1 MITPKIKS
9 LLYLF
14 LSKRLLFGVMSPL
27 ICTTFCTL
35 PFSAQALPERYT
47 IISREV
53 PPDFYFYEDQPWVHP
68 PKKIY
73 FNEFLAEKKVVI
85 LHLWATSCPSC
96 ISELKQLEKAAV
108 DYMNQPIT
116 FVALSLNDPRSGVL
130 RNYFNRIPY
139 THLKP
144 YHKASSTRPAI
155 KGLPTTLFFNKNGQ
169 LIGRIEGAA
178 KWQGDEMKR
187 LLQRLM
193 NEELPKD
200 TPFNLKGFFDP
211 WITSL
216 KNLFS

>member
-1 MITPKIKS
+1 MIKPQIKS
-9 LLYLF
+9 LLCSFLWKHLF
-14 LSKRLLFGVMSPL
+14 CLA
-27 ICTTFCTL
+27 FCTL

-47 IISREV
+47 VIPREV
-53 PPDFYFYEDQPWVHP
+53 LSDFYFHEDQPWVNP
-68 PKKIY
+68 PKKIH
-73 FNEFLAEKKVVI
+73 FNDLIAEEKVIV

-96 ISELKQLEKAAV
+96 VSELKQLEKAAA

-116 FVALSLNDPRSGVL
+116 FIVLSLNDPRQGVL

-144 YHKASSTRPAI
+144 YHNPSSTRPAI
-155 KGLPTTLFFNKNGQ
+155 KGLPTTLFFNKNGK
-169 LIGRIEGAA
+169 LIGRLEGAA

-193 NEELPKD
+193 NEELSKESPLN
-200 TPFNLKGFFDP
+200 PKGFFAQ
-211 WITSL
+211 WITSV

>member
-1 MITPKIKS
+1 MMIVT
-9 LLYLF
+9 LL
-14 LSKRLLFGVMSPL
+14 
-27 ICTTFCTL
+27 CTVFCAL

-47 IISREV
+47 IISREA
-53 PPDFYFYEDQPWVHP
+53 PPEFHFFEDQPWVNP

-73 FNEFLAEKKVVI
+73 FNEFLNQNRVVV

-96 ISELKQLEKAAV
+96 ISELKQLEKAAA

-116 FVALSLNDPRSGVL
+116 FIVLSLNDPRSGVL

-144 YHKASSTRPAI
+144 YHNASSTRPAI

-193 NEELPKD
+193 NEEIPKD
-200 TPFNLKGFFDP
+200 TPLTLKGFFDL
-211 WITSL
+211 WMTSL